1 MLFSQFHLAHIAHC
15 WVVVVNQIGLFFSQY
30 SSQLDNCG
38 CSPKSC
44 LFSGQ
49 YSPQFVWGN
58 VVILVLFISQPF
70 PFKSHGNSTLY
81 AKVKNISLQNKT
93 VGCCILRQKL
103 TYPIVHGS
111 GKKLE
116 NVSHII
122 GHCSMYLMRKLIQEP
137 VVPKWSFLKS
147 NNFNNVNFKHF
158 HIN

>member
-1 MLFSQFHLAHIAHC
+1 MMLFSQFHLSHIAHC
-15 WVVVVNQIGLFFSQY
+15 RVVVVNQTGLFFSQY

-81 AKVKNISLQNKT
+81 AKVKNISLQKQNGGLLYSRAKT
-93 VGCCILRQKL
+93 NLSNCSWIWKEVRICLSYHRTL
-103 TYPIVHGS
+103 FD
-111 GKKLE
+111 
-116 NVSHII
+116 VSYAETDPRA
-122 GHCSMYLMRKLIQEP
+122 CRSK
-137 VVPKWSFLKS
+137 VVLFE
-147 NNFNNVNFKHF
+147 
-158 HIN
+158 I